1 MKIKTQTTAGAT
13 ATAYDRIWKAP
24 KEPTAAEQS
33 VPVMSRFERAELDA
47 MKKVTGANAD
57 ATAVACFVRL
67 NLRKRG

>member
-13 ATAYDRIWKAP
+13 TTPANTPPAP
-24 KEPTAAEQS
+24 PAAEQS
-33 VPVMSRFERAELDA
+33 VPVMTRFERAELDA
-47 MKKVTGANAD
+47 MKEATGANAD